1 MVSIEARMQMVS
13 MEVKWRAELL
23 GFLQATYLPGT
34 IDRVRVDGD
43 ERFSY
48 WQETFA
54 DDGDLE
60 ICLSTGANQ

>member
-1 MVSIEARMQMVS
+1 MRMVS

-48 WQETFA
+48 
-54 DDGDLE
+54 
-60 ICLSTGANQ
+60 